1 MKDFKDDFEETFG
14 DKDTEWL
21 MSILHREMMESSDE
35 MLKKEN
41 YIGRNIY
48 NDTLQSTI

>member
-1 MKDFKDDFEETFG
+1 LTDFKVDFEEIFG

-21 MSILHREMMESSDE
+21 LSILHREMMESSEE

-41 YIGRNIY
+41 YIGRHV
-48 NDTLQSTI
+48 